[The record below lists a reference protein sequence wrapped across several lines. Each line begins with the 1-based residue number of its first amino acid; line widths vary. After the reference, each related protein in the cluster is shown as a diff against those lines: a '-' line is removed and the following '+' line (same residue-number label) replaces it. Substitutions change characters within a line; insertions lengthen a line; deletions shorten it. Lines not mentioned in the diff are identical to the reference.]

1 MKLRSDNIVLRYV
14 VAILGGLLISVLLML
29 WQGVT
34 PDQFPLILQQAIFS
48 PAGALGVIRWST
60 PLILVGL
67 SFAIASRSGMFNI
80 GIQGQ
85 AIVGALV
92 AAVVGIHAPLP
103 PVLAPI
109 AAILAGALAGALW
122 AYPAEVLRRRLE
134 IDEVITTLLMNYIA
148 ILGAQWVVN
157 TWLYGT
163 VGGVVG
169 SVVATDRIRPEAQ
182 ITRLSV
188 LSDANVGIII
198 AVMTATAF
206 AVLLAR
212 WPSGY
217 ALRAIGANPKYA
229 EYAGVPVP
237 SVRRNAFLLAGAMA
251 GIMGAIE
258 VTGIQHRF
266 VSGFEGQL
274 GIEAIM
280 VSIIGA
286 NHPLGVLLSG
296 PFFAVLKNVG
306 LVSSQLTTVSSYLI
320 TLVTAVFMLMF
331 VADPVRTLLAHR
343 RKKAKR

>member
-14 VAILGGLLISVLLML
+14 VAILGGLLISVLLMV

-34 PDQFPLILQQAIFS
+34 PDQFSMILQQAIFS

-103 PVLAPI
+103 PVLAPV
-109 AAILAGALAGALW
+109 AAILAGAVAGALW
-122 AYPAEVLRRRLE
+122 AYPAEVLRRRLD

-169 SVVATDRIRPEAQ
+169 SVVATDRIRPEAE
-182 ITRLSV
+182 IARLSV
-188 LSDANVGIII
+188 LSDANVGIIV

-212 WPSGY
+212 WRSGY
-217 ALRAIGANPKYA
+217 ALRAIGANPRFA

-286 NHPLGVLLSG
+286 NHPIGVLVSG
-296 PFFAVLKNVG
+296 VFFAMLKNVG
-306 LVSSQLTTVSSYLI
+306 LVSAQLTTVSSYLI

-331 VADPVRTLLAHR
+331 VADPVRTLLARR

>member
-1 MKLRSDNIVLRYV
+1 MKLRTDHVVLRYA
-14 VAILGGLLISVLLML
+14 VAILGGLVLAAVRML
-29 WQGVT
+29 WQGVSG
-34 PDQFPLILQQAIFS
+34 DQFGEILRQAIFS
-48 PAGALGVIRWST
+48 TSGALGVIRWST

-67 SFAIASRSGMFNI
+67 SFALANRSGMDNI
-80 GIQGQ
+80 GLQGQ
-85 AIVGALV
+85 AIVGALT

-103 PVLAPI
+103 PVVAPI
-109 AAILAGALAGALW
+109 AAIVAGALAGALW

-169 SVVATDRIRPEAQ
+169 SVVATDRIRPEAE
-182 ITRLSV
+182 IARLSV
-188 LSDANVGIII
+188 LSDANVGIIV
-198 AVMTATAF
+198 AVTTATAF

-212 WPSGY
+212 WRSGY

-229 EYAGVPVP
+229 AYAGVPVP
-237 SVRRNAFLLAGAMA
+237 NVRRNSFLLAGAIA

-296 PFFAVLKNVG
+296 PFFAILKNVG
-306 LVSSQLTTVSSYLI
+306 LVSSQLTSVSSFLI
-320 TLVTAVFMLMF
+320 TLVTSVFMLMF
-331 VADPVRTLLAHR
+331 VADPVRTLLARR
-343 RKKAKR
+343 RKAQR

>member
-1 MKLRSDNIVLRYV
+1 MKLRTDNVVLRYV
-14 VAILGGLLISVLLML
+14 VAILGGLVLSALLMV

-34 PDQFPLILQQAIFS
+34 AEQFGKILEQAIFS
-48 PAGALGVIRWST
+48 PSGALGVIRWST

-67 SFAIASRSGMFNI
+67 SFALASRSGMFNI

-85 AIVGALV
+85 AIVGALT

-103 PVLAPI
+103 IVLAPV
-109 AAILAGALAGALW
+109 AAIAAGALAGALW
-122 AYPAEVLRRRLE
+122 AYPAEVLRRRLD

-148 ILGAQWVVN
+148 ILGAQWIVN

-182 ITRLSV
+182 ISRLSV
-188 LSDANVGIII
+188 LSDANVGIVI

-206 AVLLAR
+206 AVLLSR
-212 WPSGY
+212 WRSGY
-217 ALRAIGANPKYA
+217 ALRAIGANPKFA
-229 EYAGVPVP
+229 QYAGVPVP
-237 SVRRNAFLLAGAMA
+237 SVRRNAFVLAGAIA

-286 NHPLGVLLSG
+286 NHPLGVLLAG
-296 PFFAVLKNVG
+296 PFFAILKNVG

-331 VADPVRTLLAHR
+331 VADPVRTLLARR
-343 RKKAKR
+343 RKAQR